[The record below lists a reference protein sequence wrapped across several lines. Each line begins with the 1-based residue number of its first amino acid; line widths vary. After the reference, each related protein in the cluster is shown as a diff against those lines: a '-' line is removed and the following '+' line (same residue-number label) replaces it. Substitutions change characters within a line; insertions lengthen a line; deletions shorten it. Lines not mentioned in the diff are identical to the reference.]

1 MITEAFDYLPEDA
14 KYIREEVFMR
24 EQGFENEFD
33 EIDDIAVHIVAYDN
47 GVPVAVCRVFAE
59 NGEYFLGRVAVL
71 KEYRGKNIGKLLLS
85 EADKKVRELG
95 GKSISAHSQ
104 CRAKGFY
111 AASGYTEVGEIDYDE
126 GCPHIMMKKTL

>member
-1 MITEAFDYLPEDA
+1 MVIKTFDYLPDDA

-33 EIDDIAVHIVAYDN
+33 EIDGIAVHIVVYDDDA
-47 GVPVAVCRVFAE
+47 PVAVCRVFAE
-59 NGEYFLGRVAVL
+59 NGEYFLGRVAIL
-71 KEYRGKNIGKLLLS
+71 KEYRGKGLGALLLS

-111 AASGYTEVGEIDYDE
+111 AASGYAEVGEIDYDE
-126 GCPHIMMKKTL
+126 GCPHIMMKKYL